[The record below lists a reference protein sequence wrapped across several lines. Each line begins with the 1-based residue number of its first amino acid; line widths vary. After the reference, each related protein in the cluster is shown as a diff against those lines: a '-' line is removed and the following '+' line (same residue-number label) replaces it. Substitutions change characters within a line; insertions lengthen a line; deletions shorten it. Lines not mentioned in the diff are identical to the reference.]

1 MTQNIECEVAG
12 GGEKKSLGRA
22 HRGAGGAGAQ
32 DAGEGLLHEI
42 VDLDAGGETGCA
54 TTRAEWVRA

>member
-1 MTQNIECEVAG
+1 MSKCSIGVAAL
-12 GGEKKSLGRA
+12 LGA
-22 HRGAGGAGAQ
+22 LVLSAGGAGAQ

-54 TTRAEWVRA
+54 TTRAEGVRA